1 MLFNTRNASLT
12 PTTVVL
18 ALMLSAIS
26 GLAFFVDQFNDRVH
40 IVNFK
45 RYFSRPKTSRHKYL
59 R

>member
-12 PTTVVL
+12 PTTVVV

-40 IVNFK
+40 IVNLK
-45 RYFSRPKTSRHKYL
+45 RYFSRPKTSRHKNL